1 MDDDVRKAF
10 LLLDDVI
17 QALSNLIHLNHDQI
31 VTLTDQVVFL
41 SEQVIALAQIIE
53 EGSPDGAHL
62 Q

>member
-1 MDDDVRKAF
+1 MDDDTKKAF
-10 LLLDDVI
+10 FLLDDVI

-41 SEQVIALAQIIE
+41 SEQVIALAE
-53 EGSPDGAHL
+53 HVEKGSPDGAHL